1 MLDRKIAYV
10 NLSDGSYEIKKIP
23 REWRSQ
29 FLGGRGLNMVLLSK
43 SYASI
48 SDPFSSNN
56 PLIFGAGLLTGI
68 LGFGSRMN
76 ITSRSPESGHL
87 GDSNMGGDFGAEMV
101 KAGLSHL
108 VITGKSKKPVSL
120 FIRDGRIDFCDA
132 RKLKGLDTIETQRRI
147 RAQRRDPKVQV
158 ACIGPAGENL
168 VRFSAIRSGV
178 KSAAGRTGMGA
189 VMGSKNLKAVAVRGS
204 LDIGIS
210 KPDDYRTY
218 YLKTLSGLMKTK
230 WVQALGKQGTPV
242 LFRYSNALGFLS
254 VRNNQ
259 RVTIG
264 DQGPLLEAEALEP
277 YSTGM
282 VACFGCPVH
291 CRHRFSMEDGKHKG
305 TRGEGPE
312 YASIGSLGTK
322 LGHVDLEN
330 IIYATQLCNLYGLDT
345 ISTGSYLAWVMELYQ
360 RGIIDERTTKIPLN
374 WGDGERIVELL
385 EQIARRRGFGDILAE
400 GSFARNIFGEESRPY
415 LLEVKDFPIE
425 MTDERLPKS
434 FALGMA
440 TSTRGA
446 CHMRSRPSI
455 DAVGLPEAVL
465 EKMYGGPVSERL
477 SSYVG
482 KARMVWWH
490 ELMNAVSDSLGI
502 CRFQSVFSSPHG
514 LGYPHFSR
522 LIDLATGLH
531 LPPAEIKR
539 AGERIYTLE
548 RQMLTGEGLTRSED
562 TLPERYFEE
571 PIPEGP
577 SKGEVVSREEFSRML
592 DEYYRLHGWDE
603 EGIPS
608 KRTLKKLGLSNEN

>member
-1 MLDRKIAYV
+1 
-10 NLSDGSYEIKKIP
+10 
-23 REWRSQ
+23 
-29 FLGGRGLNMVLLSK
+29 
-43 SYASI
+43 
-48 SDPFSSNN
+48 
-56 PLIFGAGLLTGI
+56 
-68 LGFGSRMN
+68 
-76 ITSRSPESGHL
+76 
-87 GDSNMGGDFGAEMV
+87 
-101 KAGLSHL
+101 
-108 VITGKSKKPVSL
+108 
-120 FIRDGRIDFCDA
+120 
-132 RKLKGLDTIETQRRI
+132 
-147 RAQRRDPKVQV
+147 
-158 ACIGPAGENL
+158 
-168 VRFSAIRSGV
+168 
-178 KSAAGRTGMGA
+178 
-189 VMGSKNLKAVAVRGS
+189 
-204 LDIGIS
+204 
-210 KPDDYRTY
+210 
-218 YLKTLSGLMKTK
+218 
-230 WVQALGKQGTPV
+230 
-242 LFRYSNALGFLS
+242 
-254 VRNNQ
+254 
-259 RVTIG
+259 
-264 DQGPLLEAEALEP
+264 
-277 YSTGM
+277 
-282 VACFGCPVH
+282 
-291 CRHRFSMEDGKHKG
+291 
-305 TRGEGPE
+305 
-312 YASIGSLGTK
+312 
-322 LGHVDLEN
+322 
-330 IIYATQLCNLYGLDT
+330 
-345 ISTGSYLAWVMELYQ
+345 
-360 RGIIDERTTKIPLN
+360 LN

-400 GSFARNIFGEESRPY
+400 GSFARNIFGEKSRPY

-531 LPPAEIKR
+531 LTPAEIKR